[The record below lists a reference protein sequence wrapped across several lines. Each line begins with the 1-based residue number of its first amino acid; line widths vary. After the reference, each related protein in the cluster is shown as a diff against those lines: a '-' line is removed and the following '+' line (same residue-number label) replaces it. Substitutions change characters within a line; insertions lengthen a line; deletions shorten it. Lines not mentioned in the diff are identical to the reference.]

1 MPRRPDVGVEGRIVD
16 AAYRIWS
23 QAGEPGLTMRA
34 VARAAGTTTPTL
46 YQRFR
51 DKRDLKH
58 FLEERARQKLYEA
71 LQPAKTGTDA
81 CRNALDFISSHMN
94 EYRLLTTDWGI
105 RYAENVPMRS
115 YDYLKQ
121 VLAKELGGRAADHEE
136 LAFQLF
142 ALVHGTALLRP
153 MENETTAQALRDAC
167 LKACATL
174 LKAAE
179 KKADLKKNK
188 RRAQEI
194 RSKPE

>member
-1 MPRRPDVGVEGRIVD
+1 MPRRPDVAVEGRIVD
-16 AAYRIWS
+16 AAYRLWS

-51 DKRDLKH
+51 NKRDLKH
-58 FLEERARQKLYEA
+58 FLEEKARQKLYEA
-71 LQPAKTGTDA
+71 LQPAKTGTDV

-121 VLAKELGGRAADHEE
+121 VLAKELGGRPADYDE

-153 MENETTAQALRDAC
+153 MENEATAQALREAC
-167 LKACATL
+167 LKACSML
-174 LKAAE
+174 LKEASASTRR
-179 KKADLKKNK
+179 KN
-188 RRAQEI
+188 RAK
-194 RSKPE
+194 SKD